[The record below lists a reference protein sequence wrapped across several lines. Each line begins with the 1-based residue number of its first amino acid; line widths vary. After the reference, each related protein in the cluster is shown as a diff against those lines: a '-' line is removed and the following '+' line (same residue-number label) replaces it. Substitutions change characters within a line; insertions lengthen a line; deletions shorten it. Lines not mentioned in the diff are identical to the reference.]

1 MAHLAYQPAQPCV
14 SRLLQYK
21 WDKSAY
27 NMHRMK
33 VSSAKATIN
42 SNPPKTYNH
51 LLVKKKKQ
59 KLEEE
64 RIGTIKRDNNILLGK
79 ISHIMRTT
87 GSIDNRKDQ
96 AIKRPR
102 SNRKQLELLRITVE
116 NRRTEERLRRCAP
129 SYSVQRWRDDWRET
143 LRLTEAIS
151 RYPQNCQKSQRNMED
166 CKKFQ
171 EQKEAVKDAV

>member
-27 NMHRMK
+27 NMHRM
-33 VSSAKATIN
+33 KATIN

-96 AIKRPR
+96 AIKR
-102 SNRKQLELLRITVE
+102 KQLELLRITVE

-151 RYPQNCQKSQRNMED
+151 RYPQVMTSCHDTQGSCHNTQGTCCDTRES
-166 CKKFQ
+166 CSL
-171 EQKEAVKDAV
+171 